1 MNLSEFSVKNW
12 QFMLVL
18 FGAVVALGV
27 ASLLNMPRGEDPE
40 FVAPSF
46 AVAVVYPGTDALDME
61 KLVADPAEA
70 RFNALDNIN
79 HVITNIDDGLAV
91 FRIEYDYSV
100 DPDEK
105 YQEIVREVNALRSE
119 LPTDIFRIQ
128 INKFSPTDVN
138 IVQVAL
144 LSEVASAKE
153 LGQYGNA
160 LKERLEKVKSLKNAE
175 DWGYPASTV
184 QIALNSEKMAQA
196 GIPVNRVLGALQAEN
211 LNIPGGSVQAG
222 TRKFNVRTS
231 GDYGSLDEI
240 RNTIV
245 GSSMPGGPGGSRS
258 SDSRSQKIV
267 YLRDIADV
275 SYAYEDETHI
285 TRLNGHRAV
294 LVTAGQKMGMNID
307 KVGKELNPVIES
319 FATTLPPHIQLVKN
333 FDQAASVDKR
343 LSRFAKDFGIAILLV
358 SLTLL
363 PLGMRAAL
371 VVMISI
377 PLSLAIGLAGLNW
390 LGFSINQLSIVGLIV
405 ALGILVDDSIVVV
418 ENIERYLREGYSRR
432 EAAIKATKQIT
443 LAVIGCTTTLILAF
457 LPLMF
462 LPEASGDFIR
472 SLPTA
477 VVTTV
482 LASLLVSLTIV
493 PFLSSRILKEEHNPE
508 GNLFM
513 RALKRII
520 SGSYSRLLHWGLR
533 HPVVT
538 MLVALALF
546 GGSLAMF
553 KVVGFALFPA
563 SEKPQFLINIETPDG
578 TSLRETDRV
587 ARYVETQLKKEKEVK
602 HFTTNVGRGQPR
614 IYYNVIQRNESPNY
628 AQFFVQLNEME
639 PKEKRHL
646 IDQMRE
652 RFRYYPNAK
661 IEVKDFEQGPDQE
674 APVAIRIFGENL
686 DTLKVMAARVE
697 KELKSTPGLIYVN
710 NPLATRKTD
719 LRVKINKEKAGL
731 LGISIADVNRTI
743 RLAVAGLTVGTFKDP
758 VGQGAGPDDYAI
770 QVTLPKNGPVADP
783 SVFNNLYVNTMSG
796 GAVPL
801 RQIADLQFETST
813 NQIRHYDK
821 DRYVSVTGFVKT
833 GYLVDNVYGEVL
845 KKLDAMKFPTGFS
858 YKAAGELE
866 SREKS
871 FGGLGTIILIT
882 IFGFIA
888 VLVLEFG
895 TFKST
900 LIVLSVIPLGIIG
913 AVLALYLT
921 GSPFSFVAV
930 IGLIALI
937 GIEVKNSILLVDF
950 TNQLRAEGVP
960 LLEAIQQAGEVRFV
974 PIVLTSLTAIGGLI
988 PLAIEGN
995 PLYSPLAWVLIGGLI
1010 SSTLLSRIV
1019 TPVLYKLLP
1028 PRVEAKT
1035 LTETEELALA

>member
-12 QFMLVL
+12 QFMLVM
-18 FGAVVALGV
+18 FIAVVALGV
-27 ASLLNMPRGEDPE
+27 NSLLNMPRGEDPE
-40 FVAPSF
+40 FTAPSF
-46 AVAVVYPGTDALDME
+46 AVIIVYPGTDATDME
-61 KLVADPAEA
+61 ELVVDPAEKK
-70 RFNALDNIN
+70 FNELDNIK
-79 HVITNIDDGLAV
+79 HVISNVDNGLAV
-91 FRIEYDYSV
+91 LRIEYDYDQ

-105 YQEIVREVNALRSE
+105 YQEIVREVNALRAE
-119 LPTDIFRIQ
+119 LPQDIFDIKIQ
-128 INKFSPTDVN
+128 KFSPTDVN

-144 LSEVASAKE
+144 VSEVATNKE
-153 LGQYGNA
+153 LGDYADG
-160 LKERLEKVKSLKNAE
+160 LKKRLEKITSLKNAQ
-175 DWGYPASTV
+175 DWGYPASV
-184 QIALNSEKMAQA
+184 VRVSLNLEKMALE
-196 GIPVNRVLGALQAEN
+196 GIPANRVIGALQAEN
-211 LNIPGGSVQAG
+211 LNIPGGSILAG
-222 TRKFNVRTS
+222 TRKFNVKTS
-231 GDYGSLDEI
+231 GDYQSLDEI

-245 GSSMPGGPGGSRS
+245 YTNG
-258 SDSRSQKIV
+258 QKII

-275 SYAYEDETHI
+275 DYNYEEETHI

-294 LVTAGQKMGMNID
+294 LVTAGQKLGENID
-307 KVGKELNPVIES
+307 KVGQQLNPVIDD
-319 FATTLPPHIQLVKN
+319 FGKTLPPHIKMVKN
-333 FDQAASVDKR
+333 FDQAASVSKR

-363 PLGMRAAL
+363 PLGFRAAL

-377 PLSLAIGLAGLNW
+377 PLSLAIGLGLLDA

-418 ENIERYLREGYSRR
+418 ENIERYLREGFSKR

-443 LAVIGCTTTLILAF
+443 LAVIGCTATLILAF

-477 VVTTV
+477 VVTTI

-493 PFLSSRILKEEHNPE
+493 PFLSSRLLNEEHNPN
-508 GNLFM
+508 GNIFM
-513 RALKRII
+513 RAMKKVI
-520 SGSYSRLLHWGLR
+520 SGSYSRLLHWALR
-533 HPVVT
+533 HPALT
-538 MLVALALF
+538 LVATLAIFL
-546 GGSLAMF
+546 GALSLIP
-553 KVVGFALFPA
+553 KVGFALFPA

-578 TSLRETDRV
+578 TSLQETNQV
-587 ARYVETQLKKEKEVK
+587 ARYVESVLGREPEIRY
-602 HFTTNVGRGQPR
+602 FTTNVGKGNPR
-614 IYYNVIQRNESPNY
+614 IYYNVIQRSESTNFS
-628 AQFFVQLNEME
+628 QFFVQLADM
-639 PKEKRHL
+639 PPAHKREL
-646 IDQMRE
+646 IDK
-652 RFRYYPNAK
+652 FRDKFKAYPNAR

-674 APVAIRIFGENL
+674 APVAIRVFGENL
-686 DTLKVMAARVE
+686 DTLRTMAGRVE
-697 KELKSTPGLIYVN
+697 TVLKGTPGLIYVN
-710 NPLATRKTD
+710 NPLANRKTD
-719 LRVKINKEKAGL
+719 LRIKINKEKAGM
-731 LGISIADVNRTI
+731 LGMSVADINRTI
-743 RLAVAGLTVGTFKDP
+743 RLAIAGLNVGTFKDQN
-758 VGQGAGPDDYAI
+758 GDDYAI
-770 QVTLPKNGPVADP
+770 NVTIPKGKVADQQVLN
-783 SVFNNLYVNTMSG
+783 SLYINTLAG

-821 DRYVSVTGFVKT
+821 DRYVTVTGFVKS

-845 KKLDAMKFPTGFS
+845 KKLNVMKFPTGFS

-882 IFGFIA
+882 AFGFLA
-888 VLVLEFG
+888 VLILEFG
-895 TFKST
+895 TFKSS

-913 AVLALYLT
+913 AIAALLLS
-921 GSPFSFVAV
+921 GNPFSFVAI

-950 TNQLRAEGVP
+950 TNQLRSEGVP
-960 LLEAIQQAGEVRFV
+960 LLEAIQEAGEIRFV

-995 PLYSPLAWVLIGGLI
+995 PLYSPLALVLIGGLI

-1019 TPVLYKLLP
+1019 TPILYKLLP
-1028 PRVEAKT
+1028 PRVEMKSVAAEEQE
-1035 LTETEELALA
+1035 LELA

>member
-12 QFMLVL
+12 QFMLVM
-18 FGAVVALGV
+18 FVAVVALGV
-27 ASLLNMPRGEDPE
+27 NSLLNMPRGEDPE
-40 FVAPSF
+40 FTAPSF
-46 AVAVVYPGTDALDME
+46 AVVIVYPGTDAMDME
-61 KLVADPAEA
+61 ELVVDPAEKK
-70 RFNALDNIN
+70 FNELDNIK
-79 HVITNIDDGLAV
+79 HVISNVDDGLAV
-91 FRIEYDYSV
+91 LRIEYDYDQ

-105 YQEIVREVNALRSE
+105 YQEIVREVNALRAE
-119 LPTDIFRIQ
+119 LPQDIFDIKIQ
-128 INKFSPTDVN
+128 KFSPTDVN

-144 LSEVASAKE
+144 VSEVASNKE
-153 LGQYGNA
+153 LGDYADG
-160 LKERLEKVKSLKNAE
+160 LKKRLEKITSLKNAR
-175 DWGYPASTV
+175 DWGYPASV
-184 QIALNSEKMAQA
+184 VRISLNLEKMAHE
-196 GIPVNRVLGALQAEN
+196 GIPANRVLVALQAEN
-211 LNIPGGSVQAG
+211 LNIPGGSIQAG
-222 TRKFNVRTS
+222 NRKFNVKTS
-231 GDYGSLDEI
+231 GDYQSLDEI

-245 GSSMPGGPGGSRS
+245 YTNG
-258 SDSRSQKIV
+258 QKII

-275 SYAYEDETHI
+275 DYNYEEETYI

-294 LVTAGQKMGMNID
+294 LVTAGQKMGENID
-307 KVGKELNPVIES
+307 KVGQQLNPVIEEFS
-319 FATTLPPHIQLVKN
+319 KTLPPHIKLVKN
-333 FDQAASVDKR
+333 FDQAASVSKR
-343 LSRFAKDFGIAILLV
+343 LDRFAKDFGIAILLV

-363 PLGMRAAL
+363 PLGFRAAL

-377 PLSLAIGLAGLNW
+377 PLSLAIGLGLLDA

-418 ENIERYLREGYSRR
+418 ENIERYLREGYSKR
-432 EAAIKATKQIT
+432 EAAIRATKQIT
-443 LAVIGCTTTLILAF
+443 LAVIGCTVTLVLAF

-477 VVTTV
+477 VVTTI

-493 PFLSSRILKEEHNPE
+493 PFLSSRLLKESHNPE
-508 GNLFM
+508 GNIFL
-513 RALKRII
+513 RAMKKVI
-520 SGSYSRLLHWGLR
+520 SGSYTRLLHWALR
-533 HPVVT
+533 HPALTLV
-538 MLVALALF
+538 VALGIFAGAL
-546 GGSLAMF
+546 SLIP
-553 KVVGFALFPA
+553 KVGFALFPA

-578 TSLRETDRV
+578 TSLQETNRV
-587 ARYVETQLKKEKEVK
+587 ARYVESVLGREPEIRY
-602 HFTTNVGRGQPR
+602 FTTNVGKGNPR
-614 IYYNVIQRNESPNY
+614 IYYNVIQRSESTNFS
-628 AQFFVQLNEME
+628 QFFVQLEDM
-639 PKEKRHL
+639 PPAHKREL
-646 IDQMRE
+646 IDK
-652 RFRYYPNAK
+652 FRDKFKSYPNAK

-686 DTLKVMAARVE
+686 DTLRTMAARVE
-697 KELKSTPGLIYVN
+697 TVLKSTPGLIYVN
-710 NPLATRKTD
+710 NPLANRKTD
-719 LRVKINKEKAGL
+719 LRIKINKEKAGL
-731 LGISIADVNRTI
+731 LGMSVADINRTI
-743 RLAVAGLTVGTFKDP
+743 RLAIAGLNVGTFKDQN
-758 VGQGAGPDDYAI
+758 GDDYAI
-770 QVTLPKNGPVADP
+770 NVTIPKGKVAEQQVLNSLYINTL
-783 SVFNNLYVNTMSG
+783 TG

-821 DRYVSVTGFVKT
+821 DRYVTVTGFVRS
-833 GYLVDNVYGEVL
+833 GYLVDNVYNDVL
-845 KKLDAMKFPTGFS
+845 KKLSVMKFPQGFS

-882 IFGFIA
+882 AFGFLA

-895 TFKST
+895 TFKSS

-913 AVLALYLT
+913 AIAALLLS
-921 GSPFSFVAV
+921 GNPFSFVAI

-960 LLEAIQQAGEVRFV
+960 LLEAIQEAGEIRFV

-988 PLAIEGN
+988 PLAVEGN
-995 PLYSPLAWVLIGGLI
+995 PLYSPLALVLIGGLI

-1028 PRVEAKT
+1028 PKVELKPVAAG
-1035 LTETEELALA
+1035 EEELALV